1 MSEENPNMYF
11 IWAGGFS
18 FKNMTDGYH
27 ELKKEMSKKRKNL
40 VFLGIVDRDKMN
52 EVYNMADVFVLPSY
66 NELFPMALLENCS
79 VGKPYIVRDLDL
91 YKDILVDD
99 YMKANDVE
107 GFNVLLR
114 KLKEDKSFYD
124 SGVALSKEITTKYS
138 EENLYRMWRDYYW
151 KIYNKYHKD

>member
-1 MSEENPNMYF
+1 
-11 IWAGGFS
+11 
-18 FKNMTDGYH
+18 
-27 ELKKEMSKKRKNL
+27 
-40 VFLGIVDRDKMN
+40 
-52 EVYNMADVFVLPSY
+52 
-66 NELFPMALLENCS
+66 
-79 VGKPYIVRDLDL
+79 
-91 YKDILVDD
+91 
-99 YMKANDVE
+99 MKANDVE